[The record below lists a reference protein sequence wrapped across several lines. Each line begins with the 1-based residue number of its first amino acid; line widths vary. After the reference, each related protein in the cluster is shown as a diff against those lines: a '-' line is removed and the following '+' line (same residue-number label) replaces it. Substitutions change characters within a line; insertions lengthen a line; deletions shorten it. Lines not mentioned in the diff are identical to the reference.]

1 MKRRMRTAA
10 GVLVMTGAIA
20 LLAGCA
26 ALNGGGAGT
35 DSGAGDDEM
44 VAQSDVVGTWTSDEK
59 GKPTLTFDDAGK
71 VSGTD
76 GCNGIGSTYKVEG
89 DRVLIESFVS
99 TMMACPGVDDWL
111 RGVREVQLS
120 GDELQ
125 VFNSSGAEIGT
136 LQRES

>member
-1 MKRRMRTAA
+1 MLA
-10 GVLVMTGAIA
+10 MTGAIA

-26 ALNGGGAGT
+26 ALNGGGTGT

-44 VAQSDVVGTWTSDEK
+44 VAQSDVVGTWISDEK

-89 DRVLIESFVS
+89 DRVLIESFAS
-99 TMMACPGVDDWL
+99 TLKACLGVDDWL
-111 RGVREVQLS
+111 RAVSEVQVS

-125 VFNSSGAEIGT
+125 VFNDSGAEIGT

>member
-1 MKRRMRTAA
+1 MKRRMWTAA
-10 GVLVMTGAIA
+10 GVFAMTGAIA

-35 DSGAGDDEM
+35 DSGDDEM

-76 GCNGIGSTYKVEG
+76 GCNGINSTYKVEG
-89 DRVLIESFVS
+89 DRVLIESFAS
-99 TMMACPGVDDWL
+99 TLKACLGVDDWL
-111 RGVREVQLS
+111 RAVSEVQVS

-125 VFNSSGAEIGT
+125 VFNDSGAEIGT